1 MSQLDTICC
10 SFGGEL
16 GGDWRPGPVGIFL
29 YICIFS
35 GGDLLLLNVNLLY
48 NIPEVLP
55 GLRILSAPDFYV
67 FVARSVSEFQKIIK
81 KYFSGSKLRFI
92 HSNGRK
98 NTFEWPLA
106 EGRFCDDFPQ
116 FFNGGL
122 SIKHGIQKLNCFQ
135 NITLHWYVFCS

>member
-16 GGDWRPGPVGIFL
+16 GGDWRPGPVGTFL

-55 GLRILSAPDFYV
+55 GLRILSAPDFNM
-67 FVARSVSEFQKIIK
+67 F
-81 KYFSGSKLRFI
+81 LR
-92 HSNGRK
+92 
-98 NTFEWPLA
+98 
-106 EGRFCDDFPQ
+106 
-116 FFNGGL
+116 
-122 SIKHGIQKLNCFQ
+122 
-135 NITLHWYVFCS
+135 